1 MKQKLLNLSECE
13 KIERSL
19 ITTYKKQIWSKF
31 TKAVKE
37 YKLIEEND
45 HICVCI
51 SGGKDS
57 MCMAKLFQ
65 QLHKYSDFPF
75 KVSYLVMNPGYNQ
88 ENFDKI
94 KENLEK
100 LNIDATIF
108 ETDIFEVADSTE
120 KNPCYLCARMRRG
133 HLYSNAKNLG
143 CNKIALGHHY
153 DDVIETTL
161 MNILNAGSFGT
172 MLPKLHSDN
181 FEGMELIRPMYL
193 IRENDIVSW
202 CKTNNLDFIRCACK
216 LTAKVQNK
224 ELESQRYNTKQLIK
238 NLQETYNE
246 NVEKNIFKAAENVN
260 LNMILGYKK
269 DGVRHSFL
277 DEYEN
282 NKKTS
287 K

>member
-269 DGVRHSFL
+269 DGKIVSFL
-277 DEYEN
+277 DYYNEN
-282 NKKTS
+282 N
-287 K
+287 